1 MTMADLER
9 YSECWRAALSRAV
22 RARDLLQWE
31 RVEQRP
37 RVVTYQSE
45 EADLTAVKLVMQT
58 HLHPEQVLGYLYSD
72 WLQANDRLQPDI
84 VESHQVL
91 EEYADRQR
99 LWIQRLKSPFWTV
112 SARELLLFDSYL
124 PSVHMS
130 VSVTSG
136 EYAESEDYLRA
147 ELLYGAHFVEETR
160 SGTRLTA
167 VALGDPKGWIPAFL
181 VRWKI
186 TERGVFYEALLKD
199 MEEKCYMH
207 E

>member
-1 MTMADLER
+1 MAELER
-9 YSECWRAALSRAV
+9 YSECWRAALARAV

-31 RVEQRP
+31 RVEERA

-45 EADLTAVKLVMQT
+45 EADLTAVKLVMHTQ
-58 HLHPEQVLGYLYSD
+58 LRPEQVLSYLDSD

-91 EEYADRQR
+91 EEYSGRQR
-99 LWIQRLKSPFWTV
+99 LWRQRLKSPFWTV
-112 SARELLLFDSYL
+112 SARELLLFDSYS

-130 VSVTSG
+130 VSVTSE
-136 EYAESEDYLRA
+136 EYPETEDYLRA

-181 VRWKI
+181 VKWKV
-186 TERGVFYEALLKD
+186 TERGGFYEALLED
-199 MEEKCYMH
+199 MEEKCCVQ